1 MKLKNKLSISI
12 SLLVVFVFSLCF
24 VTYAWIINRVNS
36 PSIDGNTTGVKYV
49 YELKDYQKED
59 YTIKNIAF
67 FDINRES
74 EKSYFIDMATCVEIV
89 IENTGDINAMLT
101 IKQIKPI
108 ISNSCYIQCVFT
120 NQKISSI
127 DSFKSFIQENEQIE
141 NEELLI
147 NESKTIYMYVFGVQ
161 LDETSNNEF
170 LNQTYNFSI
179 EIVGEGK

>member
-1 MKLKNKLSISI
+1 MKLKNKLLISI
-12 SLLVVFVFSLCF
+12 SLLLVSVFSLFF

-49 YELKDYQKED
+49 YELKGYQKED
-59 YTIKNIAF
+59 YTIKNVAF

-74 EKSYFIDMATCVEIV
+74 EKDYFTAMATCVEIV
-89 IENTGDINAMLT
+89 IENTGDINAMFSIT
-101 IKQIKPI
+101 QIKP
-108 ISNSCYIQCVFT
+108 SNNDNCYIQCIFT

-127 DSFKSFIQENEQIE
+127 DSFKLFIKENEQIE

-147 NESKTIYMYVFGVQ
+147 NETKTIYMYVFGVQ